1 MLDTIRN
8 LAKYIQEF
16 KQVFLSSFAK
26 QNTIG
31 RETSIRNMKQSIE
44 KAKHRIKEL
53 DMLIE

>member
-1 MLDTIRN
+1 MNYPPMAPRLHI
-8 LAKYIQEF
+8 
-16 KQVFLSSFAK
+16 SSFAK

-44 KAKHRIKEL
+44 KAKHRSKEL